1 MLCRF
6 RLIHGVM
13 GPRINLTLSCVW
25 DFWVLRW
32 CLSPGDTGNMETN
45 FGVWKWSWE
54 LEPKLTVVPPRA
66 RHEES
71 LEDVDRYRVDADGR
85 IVPLRTC
92 KNANVPVT
100 AEAIIVMMAAL
111 PVHTPISASS
121 SISTASTTTMT
132 G

>member
-1 MLCRF
+1 
-6 RLIHGVM
+6 
-13 GPRINLTLSCVW
+13 
-25 DFWVLRW
+25 
-32 CLSPGDTGNMETN
+32 METN